1 MSLASDVKGNKK
13 NFYRYVSDKTK
24 TRENV
29 GPLCKE
35 REDLGSLDMEKA
47 ETLNDFFCLDLH
59 QQELQ
64 PYHPS
69 HKRQRQ
75 ELEECQVGEQLRNL
89 EVYKSVTPDEMCL
102 CVLGA
107 GKAAKALSTVY
118 EKSWQSGQVLTDW
131 KRRNNLYF

>member
-47 ETLNDFFCLDLH
+47 ETLNDFFL
-59 QQELQ
+59 
-64 PYHPS
+64 PGSSPTRAPAIPS
-69 HKRQRQ
+69 
-75 ELEECQVGEQLRNL
+75 
-89 EVYKSVTPDEMCL
+89 KSQ
-102 CVLGA
+102 
-107 GKAAKALSTVY
+107 KAKAGTGRM
-118 EKSWQSGQVLTDW
+118 SGWRTTKEPGGV
-131 KRRNNLYF
+131 